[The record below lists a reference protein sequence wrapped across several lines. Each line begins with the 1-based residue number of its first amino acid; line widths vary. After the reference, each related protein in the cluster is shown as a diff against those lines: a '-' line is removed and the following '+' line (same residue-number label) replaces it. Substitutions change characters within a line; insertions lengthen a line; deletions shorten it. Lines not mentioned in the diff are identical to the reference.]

1 VLIIIIRKCSLLTTH
16 AHTYNAML
24 YTIQSTVAGLM
35 DPADIRTG
43 EEDEEQLLG
52 GMRVKLFKLELKPA
66 AAAADDD
73 TKEAT
78 TTAQPEYVEVGIG
91 LMKVLQTAKRKT
103 DTAAAA
109 AAAQSTAAPPTDSKA
124 TREKADSS
132 SAEKAKPAD
141 AAGTN
146 GADTA
151 ADSVAAA
158 PAAAAARIVMRRESH
173 PGGPGTKVILNV
185 ALRGKVS
192 MVKLAEKAL
201 RLTAMTDKNVLSTY
215 LLKTKSAD
223 EADKLLACVTKQLC
237 GAVK

>member
-1 VLIIIIRKCSLLTTH
+1 
-16 AHTYNAML
+16 ML
-24 YTIQSTVAGLM
+24 YTIHSTVAGLM

-52 GMRVKLFKLELKPA
+52 GMRAKLFKLELKPA
-66 AAAADDD
+66 AAAAAADGD

-91 LMKVLQTAKRKT
+91 IIKVLQTAKRKT
-103 DTAAAA
+103 DTAS
-109 AAAQSTAAPPTDSKA
+109 AAAQLTAAPPTDSKA
-124 TREKADSS
+124 TSEKADSS

-141 AAGTN
+141 AAGTS

-158 PAAAAARIVMRRESH
+158 PSAPAAPAAAARIVMRRESH
-173 PGGPGTKVILNV
+173 PGGPGTKVLLNV

-192 MVKLAEKAL
+192 MVKQAEKAV
-201 RLTAMTDKNVLSTY
+201 RLTAITDKNVLSTY
-215 LLKTKSAD
+215 LMKTKSAA
-223 EADKLLACVTKQLC
+223 EADKLLACVTKQL
-237 GAVK
+237 AATA